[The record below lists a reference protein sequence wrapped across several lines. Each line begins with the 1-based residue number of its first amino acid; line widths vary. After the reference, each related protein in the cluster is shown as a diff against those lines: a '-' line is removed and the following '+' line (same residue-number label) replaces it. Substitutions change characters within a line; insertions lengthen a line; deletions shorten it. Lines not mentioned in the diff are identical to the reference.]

1 MARKEKSQEL
11 WTRGEALERAGQ
23 GAEAMGLFVKSALA
37 EEQDGKALRARF
49 LWEEIARRT
58 GPTGTVLERLAKT
71 SQGAKLLDDAF
82 DYWRA
87 AKVRYESEGRAE
99 DAARAAAHAE
109 QLESKAG
116 PHEIPELARQVLG
129 A

>member
-1 MARKEKSQEL
+1 MARREKSQEL

-23 GAEAMGLFVKSALA
+23 GAEAMEQFVRSALA

-58 GPTGTVLERLAKT
+58 GPTGTVLERLAVT
-71 SQGAKLLDDAF
+71 SAGAKLLDDAF

-87 AKVRYESEGRAE
+87 AQRRYESEGRPE
-99 DAARAAAHAE
+99 DAARAGAHAR

-116 PHEIPELARQVLG
+116 PHEVPVLARQVLG
-129 A
+129 E